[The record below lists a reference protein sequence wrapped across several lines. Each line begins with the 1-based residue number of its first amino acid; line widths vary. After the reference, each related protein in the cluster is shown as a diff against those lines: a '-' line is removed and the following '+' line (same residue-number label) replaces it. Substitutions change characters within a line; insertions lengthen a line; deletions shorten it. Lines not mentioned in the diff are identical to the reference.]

1 MISIDFQ
8 EYKIDILLEKL
19 ITNQF
24 SGQEITDAL
33 LYIASKVYNDADEK
47 VKNML
52 SSPDKEIA
60 FVGEQ
65 ILFTDCF
72 DLYNTLTK
80 NQFYKTLL
88 SSIIKVLPSLPN
100 AYETNKNQT
109 KLKN

>member
-1 MISIDFQ
+1 MISTDFQ

-19 ITNQF
+19 ITNQLH
-24 SGQEITDAL
+24 GQDITDAL
-33 LYIASKVYNDADEK
+33 VYIASKAYNDSDEK

-52 SSPDKEIA
+52 SSPDKEVA

-65 ILFTDCF
+65 MLFTDYL

-88 SSIIKVLPSLPN
+88 SSIIKVLPSFQN
-100 AYETNKNQT
+100 AYETNEN
-109 KLKN
+109 

>member
-1 MISIDFQ
+1 MISTDFQ

-24 SGQEITDAL
+24 HGQSITDVFI
-33 LYIASKVYNDADEK
+33 YIASKVYNDADEK

-52 SSPDKEIA
+52 SSPDEEVA

-65 ILFTDCF
+65 MLFTDYL

-88 SSIIKVLPSLPN
+88 SSIIKVLPSFQN
-100 AYETNKNQT
+100 AYETNEN
-109 KLKN
+109 

>member
-1 MISIDFQ
+1 MVSTDFQ

-24 SGQEITDAL
+24 HGQDITDAFI
-33 LYIASKVYNDADEK
+33 YIACKVYNDADEK

-52 SSPDKEIA
+52 SSPDKEVA
-60 FVGEQ
+60 YVGEQ
-65 ILFTDCF
+65 LLFTDYL

-88 SSIIKVLPSLPN
+88 SSIIKVLPSLQN
-100 AYETNKNQT
+100 AYETNKD
-109 KLKN
+109 

>member
-1 MISIDFQ
+1 MVSTDFQ

-24 SGQEITDAL
+24 RGQEITDAFV
-33 LYIASKVYNDADEK
+33 YIVGKVYNDADEK

-52 SSPDKEIA
+52 LSPDEEIA

-65 ILFTDCF
+65 LLFTDYL

-80 NQFYKTLL
+80 NQFYKTIL
-88 SSIIKVLPSLPN
+88 SSIIKVLPLLQN
-100 AYETNKNQT
+100 AYETNEN
-109 KLKN
+109 

>member
-1 MISIDFQ
+1 MVSTDFQ

-24 SGQEITDAL
+24 RGQEITDAFV
-33 LYIASKVYNDADEK
+33 YIAGKVYNDADEK

-52 SSPDKEIA
+52 SSPDEEIA

-65 ILFTDCF
+65 MLFTDYL

-88 SSIIKVLPSLPN
+88 SSIIKVLPSLQN
-100 AYETNKNQT
+100 AYETNED
-109 KLKN
+109 

>member
-1 MISIDFQ
+1 MVSTDFQ

-24 SGQEITDAL
+24 RGQEITDAFV
-33 LYIASKVYNDADEK
+33 YIASKVYNDADEK

-52 SSPDKEIA
+52 SSPDEEIA

-65 ILFTDCF
+65 MLFTDYL

-88 SSIIKVLPSLPN
+88 SSIIKVLPSLQN
-100 AYETNKNQT
+100 AYETNEN
-109 KLKN
+109 

>member
-1 MISIDFQ
+1 MVSTDFQ

-24 SGQEITDAL
+24 RGQEITDAFI
-33 LYIASKVYNDADEK
+33 YIACKVYNDADEK

-52 SSPDKEIA
+52 SSPDEEIA
-60 FVGEQ
+60 YVGEQ
-65 ILFTDCF
+65 MLFTDYF

-88 SSIIKVLPSLPN
+88 SSIIKVLPSLQN
-100 AYETNKNQT
+100 AYETNKD
-109 KLKN
+109 

>member
-1 MISIDFQ
+1 MISTDFQ

-19 ITNQF
+19 ITNQLH
-24 SGQEITDAL
+24 GQDITDAL
-33 LYIASKVYNDADEK
+33 VYITCKVYNDSDEK

-52 SSPDKEIA
+52 SSPDEEVA

-65 ILFTDCF
+65 MLFTDYL

-88 SSIIKVLPSLPN
+88 SSIIKVLPLFQN
-100 AYETNKNQT
+100 AYETNEN
-109 KLKN
+109 

>member
-1 MISIDFQ
+1 MVSTDFQ

-24 SGQEITDAL
+24 RGQEITDAFI
-33 LYIASKVYNDADEK
+33 YIACKVYNDADEK

-52 SSPDKEIA
+52 SSPDEEIA
-60 FVGEQ
+60 YVGEQ
-65 ILFTDCF
+65 MLFTDYL

-88 SSIIKVLPSLPN
+88 SSIIKVLPSLQN
-100 AYETNKNQT
+100 AYETNKD
-109 KLKN
+109 

>member
-1 MISIDFQ
+1 MVSTDFQ

-24 SGQEITDAL
+24 HGQEITDAFI
-33 LYIASKVYNDADEK
+33 YIACKVYNNADEK

-52 SSPDKEIA
+52 SSPDKEVA
-60 FVGEQ
+60 YVGEQ
-65 ILFTDCF
+65 MLFTDYL

-88 SSIIKVLPSLPN
+88 SSIIKVLPSLQN
-100 AYETNKNQT
+100 AYETNKD
-109 KLKN
+109 

>member
-1 MISIDFQ
+1 MVSTDFQ

-24 SGQEITDAL
+24 HGQDITDAFI
-33 LYIASKVYNDADEK
+33 YIACKVYNNADEK

-65 ILFTDCF
+65 LLFTDYL

-88 SSIIKVLPSLPN
+88 SSIIKVLPSLQN
-100 AYETNKNQT
+100 AYETNEN
-109 KLKN
+109 